1 MTKHSGIVR
10 RGNRRGGVF
19 INSEDVDEWRK
30 YAWVAYVSLLRS
42 AREAYVMYKKYGNEV
57 YKRIVLR
64 RMKDV
69 REFRELCRALT
80 GARKVYREERP

>member
-10 RGNRRGGVF
+10 RGNRRVGVF
-19 INSEDVDEWRK
+19 INSEDASEWSK
-30 YAWVAYVSLLRS
+30 HAWYVYFFLLRS
-42 AREAYVMYKKYGNEV
+42 AREACAMYKKHGNEF
-57 YKRIVLR
+57 YKRIALR

-69 REFRELCRALT
+69 REFFKLCRALT